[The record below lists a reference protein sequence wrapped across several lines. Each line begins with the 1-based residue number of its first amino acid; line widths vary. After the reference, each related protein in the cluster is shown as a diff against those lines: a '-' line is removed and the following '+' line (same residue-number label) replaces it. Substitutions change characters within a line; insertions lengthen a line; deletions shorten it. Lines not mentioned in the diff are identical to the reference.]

1 MKDKRIH
8 INDTAENNTNEFFLV
23 QSKVL
28 PEVLKKTVKVKEI
41 LKQGEADT
49 INKAVNKVGMSRSAY
64 YKYKDHIFPFY
75 KGGSE
80 KILTVSLALE
90 HRAGVL
96 SEVLNKLAA
105 AGGNILTI
113 NQGIPLQGI
122 ANASITF
129 ETIKMVDGVE
139 NLLDNLRMIKGVQKV
154 EILGETDN
162 LQRGRNINGNS

>member
-1 MKDKRIH
+1 MKKIDS
-8 INDTAENNTNEFFLV
+8 EEFFLV
-23 QSKVL
+23 RSRVL

-41 LKQGEADT
+41 LNRGDCDT
-49 INKAVNKVGMSRSAY
+49 INKAVDKVGISRSAY

-75 KGGSE
+75 KVGRE
-80 KILTVSLALE
+80 KILTISLALE

-105 AGGNILTI
+105 SGGNILTI

-129 ETIKMVDGVE
+129 ETDEMVDGLE
-139 NLLDNLRMIKGVQKV
+139 FLLDNLRETNGVQKV

-162 LQRGRNINGNS
+162 LQRGKELNGNS